1 VPARCRRFA
10 HWKRLARIR
19 ECFLKVFRL
28 ERHSFERLV
37 MRQNK
42 TGFTLIELLVVI
54 AIISIL
60 AAMLLP
66 TLGRAK
72 QRAWATACL
81 SNVKQIGV
89 ATRMY
94 ADDNSDALPRSAH
107 QGASWVA
114 TLQPYCGGTNL
125 WRCPRD
131 ERNRLY
137 SYALNDYLL
146 PPSIG
151 GAGDYSKTAQ
161 VPSPVQTFW
170 LSECQTNYVS
180 NDHFHFTPW
189 NDGAYAPES
198 FASQVAVQRHLAS
211 ANYLYV
217 DGHAQLLKWSLVR
230 SELTRAGSRF
240 VEPAGKPSTQ

>member
-1 VPARCRRFA
+1 MRK
-10 HWKRLARIR
+10 KR
-19 ECFLKVFRL
+19 
-28 ERHSFERLV
+28 S
-37 MRQNK
+37 
-42 TGFTLIELLVVI
+42 GFTLIELLVVI
-54 AIISIL
+54 AIIAML

-94 ADDNSDALPRSAH
+94 ADDNADALPRSAH

-131 ERNRLY
+131 ETKRIY

-146 PPSIG
+146 PPSIPG
-151 GAGDYSKTAQ
+151 ESDFSKTTQ
-161 VPSPVQTFW
+161 VP
-170 LSECQTNYVS
+170 
-180 NDHFHFTPW
+180 
-189 NDGAYAPES
+189 
-198 FASQVAVQRHLAS
+198 
-211 ANYLYV
+211 
-217 DGHAQLLKWSLVR
+217 
-230 SELTRAGSRF
+230 
-240 VEPAGKPSTQ
+240 